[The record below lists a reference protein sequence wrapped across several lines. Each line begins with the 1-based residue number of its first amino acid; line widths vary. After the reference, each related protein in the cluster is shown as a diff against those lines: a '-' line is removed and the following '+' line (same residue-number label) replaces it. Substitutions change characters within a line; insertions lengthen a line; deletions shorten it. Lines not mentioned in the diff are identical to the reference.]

1 MLLFSASINR
11 SGTARRGPGCFGY
24 GCLIATVIFCLVI
37 GGAWFVGL
45 RSIRGA
51 VGKYTAQSAEPFAA
65 IAIESSAETSAR
77 LKWEQLSSAAA
88 AGQTL
93 SHEFTEGEVQALIH
107 STPWRDWVRVSFVGD
122 EASLRFSFPLSAV
135 GDWLAAS
142 FLVGDI
148 KDRGLVGNA
157 RVRLMRKDGALFV
170 SFQELVLNEQFLEDL
185 PRGHAGDWVSGAF
198 ANTLQDP
205 ALASSLPPV
214 FKALQ
219 SVEVRDGRLIIG
231 VGPGRQVTV
240 PGQ

>member
-1 MLLFSASINR
+1 
-11 SGTARRGPGCFGY
+11 
-24 GCLIATVIFCLVI
+24 
-37 GGAWFVGL
+37 
-45 RSIRGA
+45 
-51 VGKYTAQSAEPFAA
+51 
-65 IAIESSAETSAR
+65 
-77 LKWEQLSSAAA
+77 LKWEQLSAAVA

-122 EASLRFSFPLSAV
+122 EASLRFSFPLSAL

-148 KDRGLVGNA
+148 KDRWLVGNA
-157 RVRLMRKDGALFV
+157 RVRLMRKDEALFV

-198 ANTLQDP
+198 LNALKDP
-205 ALASSLPPV
+205 ELGASLPPV

-219 SVEVRDGRLIIG
+219 SVEVREGRLFVG
-231 VGPGRQVTV
+231 VGPGNPVTV